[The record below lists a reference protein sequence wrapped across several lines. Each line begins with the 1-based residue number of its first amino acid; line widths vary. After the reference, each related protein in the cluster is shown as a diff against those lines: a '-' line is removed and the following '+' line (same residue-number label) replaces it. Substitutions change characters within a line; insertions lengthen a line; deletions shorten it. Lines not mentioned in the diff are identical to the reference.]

1 MFIDFL
7 NLLPEKDYV
16 CWLEIF
22 VEDAALLV
30 EEENTLSD
38 SSEYLELLLLREWQ
52 ILVFTVHDI
61 FRQRPVS
68 IFHQYVSTNFF
79 IPFVVLPLKDA
90 PYLHNVRMLKIRFYY
105 TKNDFLF
112 FLSPFFRI
120 YIFHRVDSTIFFAC
134 YCIYSS
140 KSASANKIGQLYI
153 IVVKLLLEFFQ
164 SWDCS
169 LFYHFCLACV

>member
-16 CWLEIF
+16 CRFKIF

-61 FRQRPVS
+61 FR
-68 IFHQYVSTNFF
+68 
-79 IPFVVLPLKDA
+79 
-90 PYLHNVRMLKIRFYY
+90 
-105 TKNDFLF
+105 
-112 FLSPFFRI
+112 
-120 YIFHRVDSTIFFAC
+120 
-134 YCIYSS
+134 
-140 KSASANKIGQLYI
+140 
-153 IVVKLLLEFFQ
+153 
-164 SWDCS
+164 
-169 LFYHFCLACV
+169 